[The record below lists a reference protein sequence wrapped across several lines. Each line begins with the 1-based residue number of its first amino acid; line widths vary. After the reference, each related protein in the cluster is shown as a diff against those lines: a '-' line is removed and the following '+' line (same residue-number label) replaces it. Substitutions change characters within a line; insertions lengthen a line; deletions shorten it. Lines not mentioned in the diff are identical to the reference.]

1 MREPLNK
8 WYAQSVEFGVF
19 LLTRKVPALISI
31 AVIVGGS
38 FALSTQSVEA
48 KTSPNSSSRAR
59 NYFVPPPPPC
69 TSSMLPWSLG
79 ITKAQVVTT
88 DADNDLVQKVAL
100 STQSVESKSS
110 RNSSSRA
117 RNYLVPPPPP
127 YIPLMVPSAMGM
139 MNTQAVA
146 AYADDAVVEK
156 PLNHY
161 SNYIFTRYQGGMQ
174 QVAQPNPYVSYN
186 RGVETKI
193 QKDID
198 SFDSEISSH
207 EKEIGKLL
215 NL

>member
-1 MREPLNK
+1 MREPLHK

-19 LLTRKVPALISI
+19 LLTRNLPALISI
-31 AVIVGGS
+31 AVVVGGS
-38 FALSTQSVEA
+38 FALSTQSAEA

-69 TSSMLPWSLG
+69 TSSMMPWSLG
-79 ITKAQVVTT
+79 ITKAQVVTA
-88 DADNDLVQKVAL
+88 DADNDVVQKVAL
-100 STQSVESKSS
+100 NTQSVEAKTL
-110 RNSSSRA
+110 RNSSHRA

-127 YIPLMVPSAMGM
+127 YIPLMAPSAMGM

-156 PLNHY
+156 PVNHY
-161 SNYIFTRYQGGMQ
+161 SKYIFTRNQGGLQ
-174 QVAQPNPYVSYN
+174 QVAQPNPYLSYN
-186 RGVETKI
+186 RGIETKI
-193 QKDID
+193 LKDID